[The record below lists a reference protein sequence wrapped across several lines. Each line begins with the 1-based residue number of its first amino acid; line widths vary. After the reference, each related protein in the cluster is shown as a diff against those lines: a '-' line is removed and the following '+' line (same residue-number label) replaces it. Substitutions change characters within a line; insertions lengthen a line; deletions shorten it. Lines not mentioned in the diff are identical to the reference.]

1 MVVYARHSFCMPI
14 EERIE
19 TNTPYPRFAN
29 DTDLARVSLFFYCDS
44 QVNQMDITEDLINDI
59 RKQFADQLNCSLT
72 FVDNILMAQSDINT
86 FEMRLDI
93 VNQGSIK
100 ELENVL
106 YKFHKAADKGQLR
119 ISTAYANLTSM
130 VKSVVY
136 RQMIYG
142 FSRTTKKKS
151 RGDYFIVA
159 SFLPLVIV
167 FSLVVIV
174 AWKNMAL

>member
-1 MVVYARHSFCMPI
+1 
-14 EERIE
+14 
-19 TNTPYPRFAN
+19 
-29 DTDLARVSLFFYCDS
+29 
-44 QVNQMDITEDLINDI
+44 
-59 RKQFADQLNCSLT
+59 
-72 FVDNILMAQSDINT
+72 
-86 FEMRLDI
+86 MRLDI

-100 ELENVL
+100 GLENVL

-142 FSRTTKKKS
+142 FSRTTKKIKS